1 MRQQVESTI
10 NSTIR
15 PYLRSMGM
23 DVDLLSVAG
32 SVVTLQIRGE
42 PEDIT
47 RISLRVA
54 VEMKIQELVPTVTS
68 VEFLG

>member
-54 VEMKIQELVPTVTS
+54 VEMKIQSLVPTVTS